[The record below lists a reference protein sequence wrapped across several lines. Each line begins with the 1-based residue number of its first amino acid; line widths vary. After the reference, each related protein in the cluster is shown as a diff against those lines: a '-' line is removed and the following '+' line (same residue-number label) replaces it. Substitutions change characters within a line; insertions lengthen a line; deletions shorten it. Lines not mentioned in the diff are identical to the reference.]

1 MYFIRIFSL
10 IKNDEFYFNFFSS
23 IPNKKTKVLGKS
35 NSAAMTNKI
44 DVKKKKK
51 LCPETNTIT
60 NKPILPMK
68 ASYTK
73 LSVN

>member
-23 IPNKKTKVLGKS
+23 IPNKKTKVFGKS

-44 DVKKKKK
+44 DIKKKK
-51 LCPETNTIT
+51 LCPEANTIT
-60 NKPILPMK
+60 NKPTLLMK